1 MHIPVLLKEVLHF
14 LAPKEG
20 GLYVDAT
27 FGGGGYT
34 KAILDTADVRVIAF
48 DKDPD
53 AIERGQALQKQYRD
67 RLRLVHDSFSNMSA
81 HIHEPLHG
89 VVFDFGVSSFQLD
102 EGDRGFSFQKNGPLD
117 MRMSKQGT
125 SAADIVNS
133 FKEEDLADIIYHYGD
148 ERKARVI
155 AHEIVRV
162 RRETPFLTTFDLA
175 TVVRKIV
182 KHKDGI
188 DPSTKTFQAL
198 RIYINNELIDIR
210 DALENTL
217 SIMQP
222 GSILVGVTF
231 HSLEDKL
238 LKQFILKNRFSPLT
252 KVVQPTRMEVISN
265 VRSRSAKLRAA
276 KFLGEQD

>member
-14 LAPKEG
+14 LAPKDE

-34 KAILDTADVRVIAF
+34 KSILDKANTRVIAF

-53 AIERGQALQKQYRD
+53 AIERGQALQKEYGD
-67 RLRLVHDSFSNMSA
+67 RLRLVHDSFSNMA
-81 HIHEPLHG
+81 NHIFEPVQG

-117 MRMSKQGT
+117 MRMSKQGR
-125 SAADIVNS
+125 SAADVVNT
-133 FKEEDLADIIYHYGD
+133 FKEDDLADIIYHYGD

-155 AHEIVRV
+155 AREIVRV
-162 RRETPFLTTFDLA
+162 RLERPLLTTFDLA
-175 TVVRKIV
+175 TLVRKIV
-182 KHKDGI
+182 KKKDGI

-198 RIYINNELIDIR
+198 RIFINNELIDIR
-210 DALENTL
+210 CALQNAM
-217 SIMQP
+217 SIMQS

-238 LKQFILKNRFSPLT
+238 LKQFILKNQFAPLT
-252 KVVQPTRMEVISN
+252 KVVKPERIEAISN

-276 KFLGEQD
+276 QYMGGIA